1 MNMREEKES
10 KPKLSGILCLFL
22 ISSLECGNRLL
33 HITGKDEKM
42 QSSVIKISLT
52 FVQSRMQRRI
62 LQLGKK
68 MAKREYNG
76 EAETG
81 NSLFTYFLSQYKI

>member
-33 HITGKDEKM
+33 HITGKDAEQCDKDLLNFCAIEDAEED
-42 QSSVIKISLT
+42 SSAWKED
-52 FVQSRMQRRI
+52 
-62 LQLGKK
+62 G
-68 MAKREYNG
+68 
-76 EAETG
+76 
-81 NSLFTYFLSQYKI
+81 